1 MSGRR
6 STGLKRRK
14 HDLYETP
21 AWVVTDCLL
30 PFFPVRDLNVLEPAC
45 GNGKMLR
52 ALEMGGALEV
62 TGVDIVKRRT
72 ALFVMS
78 RGDFRKLIITTG
90 HFDAIVTNPP
100 YGEGGALAVE
110 FIEKALAWL
119 REFEASGLANDRETF
134 VALLLPVDF
143 DLAVGRIHLFER
155 CPEYHGCIRLRRR
168 IAWFKP
174 KRKAGQKKANGP
186 SQNHAWFI
194 WKSGPRPD
202 EFPVTMYA
210 PSTGA
215 LL

>member
-21 AWVVTDCLL
+21 PWVTLEGLV
-30 PFFPVRDLNVLEPAC
+30 PFFPVRDLKVLEGAC
-45 GNGKMLR
+45 GTGKMLR
-52 ALEMGGALEV
+52 ALEMAGALEV
-62 TGVDIVKRRT
+62 TGVDIVKRRNC
-72 ALFVMS
+72 LFQMA
-78 RGDFRKLIITTG
+78 RGDFRKLVITPG
-90 HFDAIVTNPP
+90 HFDAIITNPP

-110 FIEKALAWL
+110 FIDKALAWL
-119 REFEASGLANDRETF
+119 RAEEASDMASDREAF
-134 VALLLPVDF
+134 VAMLLPVDF

-168 IAWFKP
+168 ILWFKP
-174 KRKAGQKKANGP
+174 KKRAGKKANGP

-194 WKSGPRPD
+194 WKASPRPD